1 MLIIHFCQIVLEGFP
16 DGGNYYSFCAALPQF
31 SGESLV
37 KRSRQFEVEGE
48 HLCPHSQLS
57 RTLDDEDVDL
67 YIFWNIH
74 LHFSITKLP
83 QIIQDSSNIYPAGA

>member
-1 MLIIHFCQIVLEGFP
+1 MVANYSFLSNCFGRLPFR
-16 DGGNYYSFCAALPQF
+16 GNYYSFCAALSQF

-67 YIFWNIH
+67 HTGCFFHWYPPK
-74 LHFSITKLP
+74 KLKYG
-83 QIIQDSSNIYPAGA
+83 IWKT

>member
-16 DGGNYYSFCAALPQF
+16 GGNYYSFCAALPQF

-67 YIFWNIH
+67 YIFGMWTF
-74 LHFSITKLP
+74 FSHKITP
-83 QIIQDSSNIYPAGA
+83 NYSRFI